1 MIKIP
6 RICIVVFV
14 FLKWQIVQKLP
25 LQAEENEVSQET
37 LKFWDMIDKFNNE
50 LLYLVILLGNVKE
63 FIKKI

>member
-1 MIKIP
+1 
-6 RICIVVFV
+6 
-14 FLKWQIVQKLP
+14 